1 MRSAPLVNS
10 PVKTSKHAVTSWR
23 TLRARTNRSVYGL
36 WRSSWDV
43 AVMVRRRRSC
53 KRYGSRP
60 MPPGDGTVVR
70 GWAYR
75 LAMGESAPREIAAP
89 HRCEAVQCGR
99 AALLTRRLL
108 YATRFATS
116 RWTNP
121 TCRGLAPSM
130 ARCPWA
136 CRSWDDARVSRVA
149 EMVTSRTLLPSIA
162 CVSCIEMYGS
172 DCSTY
177 LRARNRD
184 CRHMYNTDVLGVLHL
199 IKAHRL
205 STFRRTGD
213 PCNRR
218 FQDQ

>member
-1 MRSAPLVNS
+1 MQSRPGIPFA
-10 PVKTSKHAVTSWR
+10 H
-23 TLRARTNRSVYGL
+23 GL

-60 MPPGDGTVVR
+60 MRPGDEIVVR
-70 GWAYR
+70 GRAYR
-75 LAMGESAPREIAAP
+75 VAMGESAPREIAAP

-108 YATRFATS
+108 YATRFVTS

-121 TCRGLAPSM
+121 TYRGLAPSM

-162 CVSCIEMYGS
+162 CVSCVEMYGS

-184 CRHMYNTDVLGVLHL
+184 CRHMYSTDVLGVLHL

-218 FQDQ
+218 LQDQ

>member
-1 MRSAPLVNS
+1 MQSRPGIPFA
-10 PVKTSKHAVTSWR
+10 H
-23 TLRARTNRSVYGL
+23 GL

-70 GWAYR
+70 GWAYH

-136 CRSWDDARVSRVA
+136 CRSWDDARVLSVA
-149 EMVTSRTLLPSIA
+149 GMVASRTWLPFIA
-162 CVSCIEMYGS
+162 CVSCTEMDDSG
-172 DCSTY
+172 CSTY
-177 LRARNRD
+177 VTAQNRD
-184 CRHMYNTDVLGVLHL
+184 RRHMYSMDVLGILHL
-199 IKAHRL
+199 IEV
-205 STFRRTGD
+205 
-213 PCNRR
+213 
-218 FQDQ
+218 